1 MSESNDKTMKKQIIN
16 MISVVVLAFLA
27 GATLSDW
34 LFNISGVYEA
44 NNFKK
49 EVIKAQDE
57 VILKAEEVI
66 DNNNLYDI
74 DGSDTMSEYMEA
86 LAVVD
91 SLYRVQQ

>member
-1 MSESNDKTMKKQIIN
+1 MKKDQIIN
-16 MISVVVLAFLA
+16 MVAVAAMAFLA

-57 VILKAEEVI
+57 VILKAEEII
-66 DNNNLYDI
+66 DNNNLHDT

-86 LAVVD
+86 YNKVQD
-91 SLYRVQQ
+91 LYRQKR